1 MVLEEGVIFARFDF
15 IDIQLRVREVLM
27 GVMGDKY
34 VVAFNFVS
42 VTSRWLVVIYVE
54 SMKFGFDLRGGVYFL
69 MEVDMDI
76 AFGKFQE

>member
-1 MVLEEGVIFARFDF
+1 
-15 IDIQLRVREVLM
+15 M

-76 AFGKFQE
+76 AFGKF